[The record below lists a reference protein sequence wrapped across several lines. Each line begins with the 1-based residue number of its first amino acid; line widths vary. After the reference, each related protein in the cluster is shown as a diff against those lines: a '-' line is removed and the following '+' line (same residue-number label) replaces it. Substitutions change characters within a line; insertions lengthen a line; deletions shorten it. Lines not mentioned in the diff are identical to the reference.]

1 MGIQHFQDLF
11 RIQPEVI
18 AYDLHP
24 DYMATR
30 YALDRAEKEGLPAIG
45 VQHHHAHIA
54 ACMAEHKLSGDRP
67 VIGVSFDGTGYGT
80 DGIHLGR
87 RIPGGRL

>member
-1 MGIQHFQDLF
+1 MF

-54 ACMAEHKLSGDRP
+54 ACMAEHKLSG
-67 VIGVSFDGTGYGT
+67 G
-80 DGIHLGR
+80 
-87 RIPGGRL
+87 